1 MARYDLTDKKQTEI
15 KDVSHN
21 SKKIKHHYGTTVYD
35 DVPKSNDDIYVIT
48 QYGDRL
54 DLLASQF
61 YGDQHLWWFIG
72 HTNNISTMNIDPGTR
87 LRISFDFSK
96 ASDLRD
102 KS

>member
-1 MARYDLTDKKQTEI
+1 MGRYEKTKII
-15 KDVSHN
+15 KDNKSRFKYN
-21 SKKIKHHYGTTVYD
+21 TTIYQN
-35 DVPKSNDDIYVIT
+35 VPESDEDIYVIT

-61 YGDQHLWWFIG
+61 YGNQHLWWFIG